1 MRVLSGPH
9 LRKVYLFRIQKGQK
23 LVLAGREREEGMVAS
38 CCPQDQSKPL
48 SLTPRALCHLASPRL
63 SNPSIPPP
71 DPLAK
76 LTYGSALNILRAFAP
91 LTFCLECSFPP
102 THLAKPC

>member
-1 MRVLSGPH
+1 MVVCGHRGRFRCVVRPGWGRVRVLSGPH

-63 SNPSIPPP
+63 SNPSIP
-71 DPLAK
+71 A
-76 LTYGSALNILRAFAP
+76 
-91 LTFCLECSFPP
+91 
-102 THLAKPC
+102 